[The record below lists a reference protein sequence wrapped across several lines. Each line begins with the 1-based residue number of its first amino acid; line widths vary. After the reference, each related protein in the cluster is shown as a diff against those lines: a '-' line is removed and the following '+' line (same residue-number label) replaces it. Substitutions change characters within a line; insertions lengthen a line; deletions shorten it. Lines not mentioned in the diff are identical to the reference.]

1 MLGVR
6 PEYQLQHCGK
16 ALLNACEEFS
26 RWKEMH
32 TISLEVLKANTNAQG
47 FYRHLGFRE
56 ESERENSYIYAKQ
69 L

>member
-6 PEYQLQHCGK
+6 PEYQRHHCGQS
-16 ALLNACEEFS
+16 LLNACEEFS
-26 RWKEMH
+26 RWKEMQ

-47 FYRHLGFRE
+47 FYQHLGFTE
-56 ESERENSYIYAKQ
+56 ESERENSYIYSKQ